1 MAENQYVNKVVF
13 GNTTVMDIS
22 DTTADP
28 TKVLASEKFYD
39 RSGAPQTGACTFDA
53 DTSDANATAA
63 QILSGTEQ
71 NPITAYVN
79 GNKITGAMPNR
90 GGVTG
95 TISTVAGTYS
105 IQNGYHDGSG
115 TVAIDSTEQAK
126 IVAGNIKKDVTILG
140 VTGTYEGSATPTSA
154 AKTVTPYTTSKTYLP
169 SGEST
174 PVDYY
179 SQVTVNA
186 ISYVETD
193 NAQGGKTVTIGD
205 IAPV

>member
-39 RSGAPQTGACTFDA
+39 RSGAPQTGSCTFDA
-53 DTSDANATAA
+53 DTSDADATAA
-63 QILSGTEQ
+63 EILL
-71 NPITAYVN
+71 NKTAYVN
-79 GNKITGAMPNR
+79 GNKLTGSMPNR
-90 GGVTG
+90 GSVTG
-95 TISTVAGTYS
+95 NITTKAQQVA

-115 TVAIDSTEQAK
+115 YVEIDSTEQAK
-126 IVAGNIKKDVTILG
+126 IIADNIKKDITILG
-140 VTGTYEGSATPTSA
+140 VTGTYEGAATPTSA

-193 NAQGGKTVTIGD
+193 NAAGGKTVTIGD
-205 IAPV
+205 IAPS

>member
-1 MAENQYVNKVVF
+1 MANNQYVNKVVF

-28 TKVLASEKFYD
+28 SKVLASEKFYD
-39 RSGAPQTGACTFDA
+39 RSGAPQTGTCTFDA

-63 QILSGTEQ
+63 EILDTK
-71 NPITAYVN
+71 TAYVN
-79 GNKITGAMPNR
+79 GIKLTGSMPNR
-90 GGVTG
+90 GSVTG
-95 TISTVAGTYS
+95 NITTKAQQVA

-115 TVAIDSTEQAK
+115 YVEIDSTEQAK
-126 IVAGNIKKDVTILG
+126 IIADNIKKDITILG
-140 VTGTYEGSATPTSA
+140 VTGTYEGAATPTST

-179 SQVTVNA
+179 SQVTVDA
-186 ISYVETD
+186 ISYTEVD
-193 NAQGGKTVTIGD
+193 NAQGGKVVYIGD
-205 IAPV
+205 IAPS

>member
-53 DTSDANATAA
+53 DTSDADATAA
-63 QILSGTEQ
+63 EILL
-71 NPITAYVN
+71 NKTAYVN
-79 GNKITGAMPNR
+79 GNKLTGTMPNR
-90 GGVTG
+90 GAVTG
-95 TISTVAGTYS
+95 TITNASTPYA

-115 TVAIDSTEQAK
+115 TVSVDNTNLSAE
-126 IVAGNIKKDVTILG
+126 NIKKDITILG
-140 VTGTYEGSATPTSA
+140 ITGVYEGSATPTST

-186 ISYVETD
+186 ITYTEVD
-193 NAQGGKTVTIGD
+193 NAAGGKTAYVGD
-205 IAPV
+205 VDPNP

>member
-1 MAENQYVNKVVF
+1 MANNPYVNKVVF

-39 RSGAPQTGACTFDA
+39 RSGAPQTGTCTYDA

-63 QILSGTEQ
+63 EILDTK
-71 NPITAYVN
+71 TAYVN
-79 GNKITGAMPNR
+79 GSKVTGSMPNR
-90 GGVTG
+90 GAVTG

-115 TVAIDSTEQAK
+115 TVGIDSTEQAK

-140 VTGTYEGSATPTSA
+140 VTGTYEGSATPTST

-205 IAPV
+205 IAPS

>member
-1 MAENQYVNKVVF
+1 MANNPYVNKVVF

-28 TKVLASEKFYD
+28 SKVLASEKFYD
-39 RSGAPQTGACTFDA
+39 RSGAPQTGSCTFDA
-53 DTSDANATAA
+53 DTSDADATAA
-63 QILSGTEQ
+63 EILL
-71 NPITAYVN
+71 NKTAYVN
-79 GNKITGAMPNR
+79 GNKLTGSMPIR
-90 GGVTG
+90 GAVTL
-95 TISTVAGTYS
+95 TIDDINDELA

-115 TVAIDSTEQAK
+115 VAKLDATEKAK

-169 SGEST
+169 GDEST

-186 ISYVETD
+186 ISYTETD
-193 NAQGGKTVTIGD
+193 NAAGGKTVTIGD
-205 IAPV
+205 VE

>member
-28 TKVLASEKFYD
+28 SKVLASEKFYD
-39 RSGAPQTGACTFDA
+39 RSGAPQTGSCTYDA
-53 DTSDANATAA
+53 DTSDADATAA
-63 QILSGTEQ
+63 EILL
-71 NPITAYVN
+71 NKTAYVN
-79 GNKITGAMPNR
+79 GNKLTGSMPNR
-90 GGVTG
+90 GAVTL
-95 TISTVAGTYS
+95 TIDDINDELA

-115 TVAIDSTEQAK
+115 VAKLDATEKAK

-140 VTGTYEGSATPTSA
+140 VTGTYEGSATPTSTS
-154 AKTVTPYTTSKTYLP
+154 KTVTPYTTSKTYLP

-193 NAQGGKTVTIGD
+193 NAAGGKTCTIGAID
-205 IAPV
+205 PDA

>member
-1 MAENQYVNKVVF
+1 MANNPYVNKVVF

-28 TKVLASEKFYD
+28 SKVLASEKFYD
-39 RSGAPQTGACTFDA
+39 RSGAPQTGACTYDA

-63 QILSGTEQ
+63 EILDTK
-71 NPITAYVN
+71 TAYVN
-79 GNKITGAMPNR
+79 GNKLTGSMPNR
-90 GGVTG
+90 GAVTL
-95 TISTVAGTYS
+95 TIDDINDELA

-115 TVAIDSTEQAK
+115 VAKLDATEKAK

-154 AKTVTPYTTSKTYLP
+154 AKTVTPYTTAKTYLP

-186 ISYVETD
+186 ISYVEQD
-193 NAQGGKTVTIGD
+193 NAQGGKTCIIGD
-205 IAPV
+205 LDPNP

>member
-39 RSGAPQTGACTFDA
+39 RSGAPQVGACTYDA
-53 DTSDANATAA
+53 DTSDADATAA
-63 QILSGTEQ
+63 EILL
-71 NPITAYVN
+71 NKTAYVN
-79 GNKITGAMPNR
+79 GNKLTGSMPNR

-95 TISTVAGTYS
+95 TITDASTPYS

-115 TVAIDSTEQAK
+115 TVSVDNTNLS
-126 IVAGNIKKDVTILG
+126 AGNIKKDITILG
-140 VTGTYEGSATPTSA
+140 ITGTYEGAATPTST

-186 ISYVETD
+186 IAYTETP
-193 NAQGGKTVTIGD
+193 NAQGGLTVTIGAID
-205 IAPV
+205 PDA